1 MPASSSAV
9 RLERC
14 LPYIFEGEGGYT
26 NNAKDPGNWTGGK
39 VGKGVLK
46 GTKYGIAAAS
56 FPTLDIANLTKDQ
69 AAEIYRA
76 KYWTTAGCDQLPDGV
91 DLPIFD
97 SSVNSG
103 PSRGKKFAAATA
115 AIADAVTRIKAIS
128 GQRRSFYQ
136 GLSTFKTFGKG
147 WLARVAK
154 IEAGAIKMALAAAG
168 ASPVAVNTALKGEAA
183 TSQTKVKT
191 GTTVATTTAAGGGTG
206 TIAAAQQGVDWL
218 QVGIAVAV
226 VGIALFVAFHFIRA
240 HQERANA
247 FLAEAAKV

>member
-1 MPASSSAV
+1 MPARSSAE
-9 RLERC
+9 RLELC
-14 LPYIFEGEGGYT
+14 LPYIFSGEGGYT

-76 KYWTTAGCDQLPDGV
+76 KYWTTAGCDTLPDGV

-103 PSRGKKFAAATA
+103 PARGKKFATATA
-115 AIADAVTRIKAIS
+115 AIADAVSRIKAIS
-128 GQRRSFYQ
+128 TQRRSFYQ
-136 GLSTFKTFGKG
+136 SLSTFKTFGKG
-147 WLARVAK
+147 WLSRVST
-154 IEAGAIKMALAAAG
+154 IEAAAIKMALAVTG
-168 ASPVAVNTALKGEAA
+168 ASPVAIATALKGEAA
-183 TSQTKVKT
+183 VSQKKVQT
-191 GTTVATTTAAGGGTG
+191 GTTVAATTATGGGAGVT
-206 TIAAAQQGVDWL
+206 AAAQQGVDWL

-226 VGIALFVAFHFIRA
+226 VAFAIFVALHFIRA